1 MTDNCL
7 NRIKGLFRTICA
19 QNEDLKIVTFLDA
32 QEAYIS
38 ASSHDRRRQNCD
50 DIGPLEGLLL
60 GVKENISVSGLQW
73 SAGLGAWKDRIAAV
87 DSLAVGSLRAAGAIP
102 TVMLNMHEGAFGA
115 TTNNPHFGRT
125 ANPLDPKRTPGGSSG
140 GSAAAIAAGF
150 TDIAL
155 GTDTMG
161 SIRVPAAYCGVTG
174 LKPTRGLIPRTG
186 LQLLSSTLDTIGPIA
201 REVALLGPMT
211 EIMAQFSSSDPFS
224 RSAPLNWSAEPSD
237 TLPLGL
243 TVGIPTQINTV
254 DCEEVVFEGLSL
266 ARKTLESCGVRV
278 IDVDVVGWKPS
289 LARRSGLLIAEA
301 EGAVSLK
308 AIFERSGSD
317 LMSQDLRA
325 LLSYGRDLSS
335 ERLVNAYARTQLA
348 ALAAHHAF
356 AKVDVLL
363 MPTAPQRA
371 FLHKEKVPVN
381 QADFTSLANFHG
393 GPALALPIP
402 HDFLPNSVQLI
413 GQEFSEALLLT
424 IGKLLETQLSK

>member
-7 NRIKGLFRTICA
+7 NRIKGLFRTIYA

-211 EIMAQFSSSDPFS
+211 EIMAQF
-224 RSAPLNWSAEPSD
+224 
-237 TLPLGL
+237 LPGQ
-243 TVGIPTQINTV
+243 TYADQ
-254 DCEEVVFEGLSL
+254 
-266 ARKTLESCGVRV
+266 
-278 IDVDVVGWKPS
+278 
-289 LARRSGLLIAEA
+289 
-301 EGAVSLK
+301 
-308 AIFERSGSD
+308 
-317 LMSQDLRA
+317 
-325 LLSYGRDLSS
+325 RD
-335 ERLVNAYARTQLA
+335 
-348 ALAAHHAF
+348 
-356 AKVDVLL
+356 D
-363 MPTAPQRA
+363 
-371 FLHKEKVPVN
+371 
-381 QADFTSLANFHG
+381 
-393 GPALALPIP
+393 
-402 HDFLPNSVQLI
+402 
-413 GQEFSEALLLT
+413 
-424 IGKLLETQLSK
+424 